1 MKISHRTR
9 NALFLNQDLT
19 TPGKTGQT
27 LRNLRGPM
35 TAESATLFAD
45 DESRPAM
52 DDARLAAA
60 NINPKTGLATDYL
73 NHFNEAIM
81 LLDLLPQMP
90 ECIVELIGWEPLS
103 YEEHFQGSHFKDKE
117 LAIAAYEAADTAAR
131 AKLDELADTMN
142 ALLVATCETFQNRA
156 SLEVATSLA
165 AETAARLKPLVAR
178 AGAIINGYN
187 VAQSD
192 EMTTG
197 EQQATVDALLE
208 K

>member
-1 MKISHRTR
+1 
-9 NALFLNQDLT
+9 LFLNRDLT
-19 TPGKTGQT
+19 TSGKTGHT

-52 DDARLAAA
+52 DSARLAAA

-156 SLEVATSLA
+156 SLDIATSLA

-187 VAQSD
+187 IAQSGD
-192 EMTTG
+192 MTTG